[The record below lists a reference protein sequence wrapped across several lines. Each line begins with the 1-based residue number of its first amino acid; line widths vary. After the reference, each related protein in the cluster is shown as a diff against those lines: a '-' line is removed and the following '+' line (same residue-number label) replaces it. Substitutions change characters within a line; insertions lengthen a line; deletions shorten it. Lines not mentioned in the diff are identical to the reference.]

1 MCTLSLSKNKQV
13 YKESVIKSAR
23 FESGPQEAAFAIIDP
38 LLKMIE
44 KNSLIGYLKLQSLL
58 SPFFPKGSVVVH
70 YISLGLGDSCNKG
83 NTFRSNQIQSFF
95 LKRKKRE
102 MLLTVPM
109 LILWMQISQ
118 VNGQEI
124 KQIPQFLLLQE
135 GDNFT
140 IYCNSSRTLNSLH
153 WYKQRPGGSP
163 ILLIT
168 LVKSGDVKQER
179 LTAWFGDTRKNS
191 LLHMVATQTADSGVY
206 FCTGA
211 QCSQSTCDLSLNL
224 AVELQEQPFLIS
236 L

>member
-1 MCTLSLSKNKQV
+1 M
-13 YKESVIKSAR
+13 
-23 FESGPQEAAFAIIDP
+23 PP
-38 LLKMIE
+38 
-44 KNSLIGYLKLQSLL
+44 IGFL
-58 SPFFPKGSVVVH
+58 FVF
-70 YISLGLGDSCNKG
+70 
-83 NTFRSNQIQSFF
+83 FF
-95 LKRKKRE
+95 LTE
-102 MLLTVPM
+102 
-109 LILWMQISQ
+109 

-135 GDNFT
+135 GENFT
-140 IYCNSSRTLNSLH
+140 IYCNSSRTLNSLQ

-168 LVKSGDVKQER
+168 LVKSGDVKQKR

-191 LLHMVATQTADSGVY
+191 LLHMVATETADSGVY

-211 QCSQSTCDLSLNL
+211 QCSQSTCDLSPNL